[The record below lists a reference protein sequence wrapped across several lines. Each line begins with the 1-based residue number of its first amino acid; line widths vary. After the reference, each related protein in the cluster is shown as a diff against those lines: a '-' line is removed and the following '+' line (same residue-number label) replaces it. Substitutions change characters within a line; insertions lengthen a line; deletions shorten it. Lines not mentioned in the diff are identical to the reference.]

1 MTKLILLT
9 SYFVIT
15 PALLVFCIIFFS
27 YLSFHDTSNR
37 NSFSLFSKQTNM
49 VAYAALPSTQNV
61 FDSSFEQEDARTEM
75 VRQFFAK
82 YNSPLEPYA
91 EEVVTTADQYNLDF
105 RLLPAIGMQ
114 ESNLCKRAPV
124 DSYNCWG
131 FGIYGSKVTRFGSY
145 SEAIQ
150 TVTKTLA
157 QKYRDD
163 GLHTPEEI
171 MTKYTPSSN
180 GSWARSVIHFMEQL
194 Q

>member
-9 SYFVIT
+9 TYFVIT

-27 YLSFHDTSNR
+27 FLSFHNTSKR
-37 NSFSLFSKQTNM
+37 NSFSLFSQQENK

-61 FDSSFEQEDARTEM
+61 FDSTIEAADARTEL
-75 VRQFFAK
+75 VRQFFEK
-82 YNSPLEPYA
+82 YGSPLEPYA
-91 EEVVTTADQYNLDF
+91 EEVVLTADEYGLDF

-114 ESNLCKRAPV
+114 ESNLCRRAPI

-163 GLHTPEEI
+163 GLHSPEEI
-171 MTKYTPSSN
+171 MTRYTPSSN